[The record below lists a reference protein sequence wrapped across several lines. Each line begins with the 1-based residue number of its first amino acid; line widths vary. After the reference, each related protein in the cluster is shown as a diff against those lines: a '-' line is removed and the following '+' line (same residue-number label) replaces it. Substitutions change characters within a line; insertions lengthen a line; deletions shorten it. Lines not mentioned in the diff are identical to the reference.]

1 MSKLVRAMVFA
12 IAVVMIGGEPSSA
25 AGGAGDVKGV
35 GGGWVSFPPATS
47 AKFMHF
53 SFSAHTGPKGD
64 FGQVQFSISDDLGT
78 PLDVSATV
86 DCLDTFAVP
95 TAVPTVRGVAWFSGI
110 VTKVD
115 PPANLFFISPGDRL
129 LFQIV
134 DGGDPSARPVDDF
147 LIFTVNGGGDETCKS
162 LPPVVGDARD
172 VTQGNIVI
180 STN

>member
-35 GGGWVSFPPATS
+35 GGGWASFPPATS
-47 AKFMHF
+47 AKFWHF

-64 FGQVQFSISDDLGT
+64 FGQIQFQISDEFSA

-86 DCLDTFAVP
+86 DCLNTFAE
-95 TAVPTVRGVAWFSGI
+95 PTVRGVGWFSGI
-110 VTKVD
+110 VTRVD
-115 PPANLFFISPGDRL
+115 PVPNLYSIAPGDRMY
-129 LFQIV
+129 FQIV
-134 DGGDPSARPVDDF
+134 DGGDPSERPVDDF
-147 LIFTVNGGGDETCKS
+147 QPYTDIGVSCKD
-162 LPPVVGDARD
+162 LPAVFGPRD
-172 VTQGNIVI
+172 VTQGNILI